1 MLCACRKEGRK
12 EGKEE
17 PTLCSRKGFL
27 NICHQ
32 KRIQQNQAA
41 LNSAFLPLLNSR
53 SGSFPRAALQQGEIR
68 KYIKKYG
75 KKKKKGKCPLFR
87 QFLLVSP
94 QKTGEARA
102 AEPTPERCRALPEV
116 LRGCLLRVP
125 SGCIDI
131 ITIIP
136 SRYAAP

>member
-1 MLCACRKEGRK
+1 VKEGRK
-12 EGKEE
+12 QGKEE

-75 KKKKKGKCPLFR
+75 KKKKKENAP
-87 QFLLVSP
+87 FLGNSCWFHP
-94 QKTGEARA
+94 KNGGGEG
-102 AEPTPERCRALPEV
+102 CRAN
-116 LRGCLLRVP
+116 
-125 SGCIDI
+125 
-131 ITIIP
+131 T
-136 SRYAAP
+136 